1 MMSGV
6 ARSFD
11 TERDLPVDV
20 EGRAPQ
26 PASCLLCGLEAT
38 AAEVWLKPAWWR
50 EPGADGKRITTI
62 PRCLDVDACRARV
75 LAAGEAWPLLER
87 GEQPDAKR
95 EPPAPVREAPAPPD
109 MGPPMFEA
117 RMVGPDMV
125 EIRYGR
131 FPELESAAPVTLD
144 AESPKEEDEW
154 I

>member
-1 MMSGV
+1 MSQPQPY
-6 ARSFD
+6 FD

-20 EGRAPQ
+20 EGRGPQ
-26 PASCLLCGLEAT
+26 PVACLLCGFEAT
-38 AAEVWLKPAWWR
+38 TAEIWLKPAWWR

-95 EPPAPVREAPAPPD
+95 ESPPSRDWTPLPEPDMPVPDVEPPKEAPD
-109 MGPPMFEA
+109 
-117 RMVGPDMV
+117 D
-125 EIRYGR
+125 
-131 FPELESAAPVTLD
+131 D
-144 AESPKEEDEW
+144 W